1 MWSLIGW
8 CNSSGSFANGAATA
22 AMAYAFN
29 QMTQANARQQAKQL
43 NAGSRKKWAAVP
55 MEDGTWNVMMVDD
68 AAQRAAG
75 LNPDTGGMAS
85 GSGQVGASGF
95 FLAGGISV
103 STGVSV
109 DTSRNTCAYYSVC
122 LQAGLGLGAGAG
134 GGGSLSVS
142 EVKPGVSW
150 PKGPFIFGGAGLFG
164 SGSAD
169 LVGQGGS
176 LDIAGPGFGGGGGY
190 QWCVQNNYACSD

>member
-1 MWSLIGW
+1 
-8 CNSSGSFANGAATA
+8 
-22 AMAYAFN
+22 MAYAFN
-29 QMTQANARQQAKQL
+29 QMTQREAERTAEQMNNSRGPHKWTAVQL
-43 NAGSRKKWAAVP
+43 
-55 MEDGTWNVMMVDD
+55 EDGTWNVMSPED

-95 FLAGGISV
+95 FLAGGVSV
-103 STGVSV
+103 STGVAA
-109 DTSRNTCAYYSVC
+109 DTSGNTCAFYSVC

-142 EVKPGVSW
+142 EVEPGVSW
-150 PKGPFIFGGAGLFG
+150 PKGPFIFGGSGLFG

-169 LVGQGGS
+169 IAGQAGS
-176 LDIAGPGFGGGGGY
+176 LDIAGPGFGAGGGY